1 MVRVPRSYPA
11 TRSAVKVRSPSARTM
26 AAALPDDAVAA
37 LRCQDCG
44 VIDSV
49 SAVVL
54 AAGAASRFG
63 GGGKL
68 LAPLGGRPI
77 LQHVLDALAAATIED
92 VVVVLGDDADAI
104 EAAISWR
111 TERRVRNPDP
121 GRGLSSSVRAGL
133 AAAARGADAILIV
146 LGDQPAI
153 SEEVIRRLRAAAGAT
168 DRPIVVARYAGDSA
182 RNPVLVRPAA
192 FTLIDEA
199 SGDRGL
205 GPVIAAHPDLVKE
218 VAMPGENPDVDRPED
233 LVAAAAARWAA
244 RVRADREQVERYR
257 EVPDGRDFY
266 APVRSIF
273 RADPDRTD
281 DPVLDALRALVVPGE
296 TWLDIGA
303 GAGRFA
309 LPLALIAGRVIA
321 LDASA
326 GMLDALR
333 EDASDH
339 AIGNV
344 EPILGRWPPDLS
356 APEVT
361 AALGDFPCADV
372 ALIAHVGYDIE
383 AIVPFIESM
392 EAASRRLCAAVL
404 MDAQPGSLAA
414 PLWPPVH
421 GEARV
426 ILPGLNELVE
436 LLRLRGTPPDVRRL
450 PREPRTFTDR
460 DTLLSL
466 VRRQLWVAEGSEKD
480 ARLREALEPLVVE
493 EASGVRFGVDELGG
507 IGVVTW
513 RGGA

>member
-1 MVRVPRSYPA
+1 MLIGSL
-11 TRSAVKVRSPSARTM
+11 T
-26 AAALPDDAVAA
+26 
-37 LRCQDCG
+37 
-44 VIDSV
+44 
-49 SAVVL
+49 AVVL
-54 AAGAASRFG
+54 AAGTGSRF

-68 LAPLGGRPI
+68 LAELGGRPI
-77 LQHVLDALAAATIED
+77 LQHVLDALADAGMND
-92 VVVVLGDDADAI
+92 VIVVLGDDEPTI
-104 EAAISWR
+104 EATIAWR
-111 TERRVRNPDP
+111 GERRIRNPDP
-121 GRGLSSSVRAGL
+121 LRGLSSSVRMGLEAATAGS
-133 AAAARGADAILIV
+133 GAGDGVLFV

-153 SEEVIRRLRAAAGAT
+153 SSGVVAHVLDAGRASN
-168 DRPIVVARYAGDSA
+168 RPIVVPRYAGDSA

-192 FTLIDEA
+192 YGLVEETT
-199 SGDRGL
+199 GDRGL
-205 GPVIAAHPDLVKE
+205 GPVIAGHPELVEE
-218 VAMPGENPDVDRPED
+218 VAVPGENPDVDRPQD

-281 DPVLDALRALVVPGE
+281 DPVLDALRDLVVPGE

-309 LPLALIAGRVIA
+309 LPLARVADRVIA

-326 GMLDALR
+326 GMLEALR
-333 EDASDH
+333 EDAADH

-344 EPILGRWPPDLS
+344 EPILGRWPPGQS

-361 AALGDFPCADV
+361 GTLGVFPCTDV

-383 AIVPFIESM
+383 AILPFIEAL
-392 EAASRRLCAAVL
+392 EAASRRLCVAVL
-404 MDAQPGSLAA
+404 MDAQPGSLAG

-436 LLRLRGTPPDVRRL
+436 LLHLRGRLADVRRL
-450 PREPRTFTDR
+450 PREPRMFADR
-460 DTLLSL
+460 EALLTL

-480 ARLREALEPLVVE
+480 AHLREALEPLIVE
-493 EASGVRFGVDELGG
+493 EASGIRFGVDELGG
-507 IGVVTW
+507 IGIVTW